1 MQIKIFKELQDYQPT
16 IEKMEE
22 LVEDINK
29 NDSDEEIWLLEHEA
43 VYTAGTSANEDDLIE
58 KDKFPVHKTGRG
70 GQYTYHGPGQRIA
83 YLMLKLKDHYNP
95 PDLKQY
101 VCDLES
107 WIINSLKEIGIDG
120 FRREGRVG
128 IWVNDK
134 NGQEAK
140 IAALGIRV
148 RKWTCFHG
156 VSININPD
164 LSDFNGITPCGIS
177 EFGVTSIKEM
187 GIEISKVELDE
198 ILIRNLKIGSLSI

>member
-1 MQIKIFKELQDYQPT
+1 MKIRIFKDLQEYKTT
-16 IEKMEE
+16 IQAMENLVENINSNDKNEE
-22 LVEDINK
+22 L
-29 NDSDEEIWLLEHEA
+29 WLLEHEA

-58 KDKFPVHKTGRG
+58 KDKFPVHQTGRG

-107 WIINSLKEIGIDG
+107 WVINSLKEVGIEG

-128 IWVNDK
+128 IWVIDRM
-134 NGQEAK
+134 GIESK

-148 RKWTCFHG
+148 RRWTAFHG
-156 VSININPD
+156 VSININPK
-164 LSDFNGITPCGIS
+164 LNDFNGIIPCGIS
-177 EFGVTSIKEM
+177 NFGVTSLKEM
-187 GIEISKVELDE
+187 GVDISMSEFDQ
-198 ILIRNLKIGSLSI
+198 ILLKNLKIGNLSL